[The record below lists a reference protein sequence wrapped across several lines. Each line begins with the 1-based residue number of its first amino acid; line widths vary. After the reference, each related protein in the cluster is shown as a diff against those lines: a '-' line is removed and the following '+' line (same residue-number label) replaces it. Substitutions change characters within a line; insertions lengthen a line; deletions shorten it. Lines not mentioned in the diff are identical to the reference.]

1 MVTTAPAVDPT
12 AVMGRRYAAFIIDAI
27 LANIVIGVV
36 AALTVQYSEVPFAIR
51 CSDLNTSGLCFNSGN
66 TTYLV
71 DQADLVWTYV
81 ASGIYTVLVFWL
93 LQGLTGA
100 TPGKALCGIRT
111 VKASGAACGVGRAIL
126 RNILL
131 IVDMI
136 GCVVPLV
143 GPITAGVSRGHKRVG
158 DMAAGTYVV
167 GKQFK
172 GTPVQIPEKGATGQ
186 PGAAAYA
193 AASYPAPGAPGPAGY
208 PGGPPA
214 APAAP
219 TAPTAPAAAG
229 ASGPPTPDAQWDPAR
244 NTWVRWDGQAWLALD
259 PATGA
264 WRPA

>member
-12 AVMGRRYAAFIIDAI
+12 AVMGRRYAAFIVDGI
-27 LANIVIGVV
+27 LANIVVGIV
-36 AALTVQYSEVPFAIR
+36 AALTVQYTEVPFALR
-51 CSDLNTSGLCFNSGN
+51 CTELPNAGLCFSSGN

-71 DQADLVWTYV
+71 DQGDLVWAYV

-100 TPGKALCGIRT
+100 TPGKAMCGIRT
-111 VKASGAACGVGRAIL
+111 VKANGSACGVGRAIL
-126 RNILL
+126 RNLLL
-131 IVDMI
+131 IVDLI

-143 GPITAGVSRGHKRVG
+143 GPITAGVSRGHRRVG
-158 DMAAGTYVV
+158 DMAGGTYVV

-172 GTPVQIPEKGATGQ
+172 GTPVQVPAKGATGQ

-193 AASYPAPGAPGPAGY
+193 AASYPAPAAPGPAGY
-208 PGGPPA
+208 PGGGPA

-219 TAPTAPAAAG
+219 AAAG
-229 ASGPPTPDAQWDPAR
+229 PTGSPPTPDSQWDPAR
-244 NTWVRWDGQAWLALD
+244 GAWVRWDGQAWVALD
-259 PATGA
+259 AATGS